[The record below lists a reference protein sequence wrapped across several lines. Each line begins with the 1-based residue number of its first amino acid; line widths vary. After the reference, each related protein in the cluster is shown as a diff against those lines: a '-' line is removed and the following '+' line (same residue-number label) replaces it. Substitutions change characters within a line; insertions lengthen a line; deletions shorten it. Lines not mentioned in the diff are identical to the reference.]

1 MVLLFAA
8 LRKAETLG
16 RPIGSPEWLQD
27 MAAKSGLALLPGK
40 RGPKAGD
47 NDHCR
52 IESGAM
58 IVNKDGHR
66 RTLFPEPSQGVLASI
81 LGANVRSLTIDKAFS
96 VTLDNG
102 VTITAPLNEG
112 YESVM
117 LSVDGQS
124 EVY

>member
-1 MVLLFAA
+1 MTKLSEKLVG
-8 LRKAETLG
+8 KAVTLVCFG
-16 RPIGSPEWLQD
+16 EYVGFIHI
-27 MAAKSGLALLPGK
+27 
-40 RGPKAGD
+40 GD

-66 RTLFPEPSQGVLASI
+66 RTLFPERSQGVLASI

-117 LSVDGQS
+117 LSVGGQS
-124 EVY
+124 EVH